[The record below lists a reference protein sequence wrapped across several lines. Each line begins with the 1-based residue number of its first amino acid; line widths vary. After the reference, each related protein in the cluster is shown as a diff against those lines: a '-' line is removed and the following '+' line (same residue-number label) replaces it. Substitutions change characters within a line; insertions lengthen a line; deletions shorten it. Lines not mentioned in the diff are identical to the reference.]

1 LRSNSR
7 RYLFPAELQRTHG
20 SLKKKNHQSTRSS
33 PEKYE
38 MDKRRLPMTALS
50 DVTETVSVS
59 FSEIL
64 LKITG
69 LKREDAPGQ
78 DGGNEEENLPIHNL
92 E

>member
-1 LRSNSR
+1 
-7 RYLFPAELQRTHG
+7 
-20 SLKKKNHQSTRSS
+20 
-33 PEKYE
+33 